1 MILRALALTGGLIGG
16 GAASQ
21 FPEFAQ
27 QYTQRLGG
35 AVDAL
40 AQVVADFD
48 ASASAE
54 GLTRDQAL
62 ALMQGTDFIE
72 RRQADMA
79 RTFDRYDR
87 LRADL
92 AILETSGPFMR
103 AYHAT
108 LLTDGDV
115 ARAAMAT
122 FEPAVPI
129 NFAGLTFAGSGFVAG
144 LIAMWAALRV
154 VLWPFRRN
162 RRRAGTAGS

>member
-1 MILRALALTGGLIGG
+1 MILRALALVGGLIGG
-16 GAASQ
+16 GTAAQ
-21 FPEFAQ
+21 FPEYAQ

-40 AQVVADFD
+40 AEVVADFD
-48 ASASAE
+48 ASAAAE

-62 ALMQGTDFIE
+62 AEMRGTDFIE
-72 RRQADMA
+72 RRRADMA
-79 RTFDRYDR
+79 RTFDRYDQ

-92 AILETSGPFMR
+92 AILQTSGPFMR

-108 LLTDGDV
+108 RLTDGDV

-122 FEPAVPI
+122 FEPAIPV

-144 LIAMWAALRV
+144 LVAIWAFLKI